1 MRLHVNMLVSELF
14 CKLLLLQKL
23 YSLNH
28 GNPGW
33 GRLYSLE
40 PGLQQ
45 FKQALVGITV
55 VLFSML
61 LRSPICKW
69 TPITFHLSATL
80 WYRACTSSFSVGL
93 LEGSVPIK
101 SKAYLSNHS
110 CYSTQ
115 QKSHQTCAHGRSS

>member
-33 GRLYSLE
+33 GGSTLLSQASNSSSRHWWGSLWC
-40 PGLQQ
+40 
-45 FKQALVGITV
+45 F
-55 VLFSML
+55 FSML

-101 SKAYLSNHS
+101 SKACHSNHS